1 MFGFG
6 FLTIFK
12 VDARLLNLKKECNGG
27 TAQKKEIKQL
37 LSMKNIKRRHIKN
50 PYHQAIIVFHL
61 E

>member
-12 VDARLLNLKKECNGG
+12 VDACLLNLKKECNGG

-37 LSMKNIKRRHIKN
+37 LSMKNIKRRHIKKTLSSSN
-50 PYHQAIIVFHL
+50 YSLPP
-61 E
+61 

>member
-27 TAQKKEIKQL
+27 TARKKEIKQL
-37 LSMKNIKRRHIKN
+37 LSMKNIKRRHIKKPLSSSN
-50 PYHQAIIVFHL
+50 YSLPP
-61 E
+61 